1 MENKVILC
9 FIFLC
14 ILCQDV
20 CFAYS
25 QKNVSSNSQFSVIT
39 IGPMQKELY
48 SAFGHSGIRH
58 RDDSL
63 GVNSFYNYGLF
74 DFDQPNFYINFLNG
88 KLLYMVGKFNYGSVE
103 RYYISENR
111 FIKEQILNLS
121 NSQKNDLYH
130 YLENNI
136 KNENKYYLYNY
147 VYNNCAT
154 KIRDILENIL
164 GQNIIYN
171 KESSDSSIRNLMD
184 LYLDEQM
191 WGDLGI
197 DICLGS
203 EIDIKSNNYSS
214 MFLPDFLFN
223 SFAEAKF
230 SDGNELVLNTIEID
244 SNNVQSTRNLFSP
257 LNVFLFLLI
266 ITLIITFREFK
277 YELRYKFFDLLLFTI
292 TGLVG
297 FLILYL
303 WFFTDHLSSN
313 NYNIIWATPLNF
325 IIPFI
330 INSTRFKKAL
340 HYYMLYYSSSL
351 IVLLILW
358 DLLPQEFNDSL
369 IIIILILIIRSFALF
384 IKNLKLK

>member
-1 MENKVILC
+1 M
-9 FIFLC
+9 
-14 ILCQDV
+14 
-20 CFAYS
+20 
-25 QKNVSSNSQFSVIT
+25 
-39 IGPMQKELY
+39 
-48 SAFGHSGIRH
+48 
-58 RDDSL
+58 
-63 GVNSFYNYGLF
+63 
-74 DFDQPNFYINFLNG
+74 
-88 KLLYMVGKFNYGSVE
+88 
-103 RYYISENR
+103 
-111 FIKEQILNLS
+111 
-121 NSQKNDLYH
+121 
-130 YLENNI
+130 
-136 KNENKYYLYNY
+136 
-147 VYNNCAT
+147 YNNCAT

-203 EIDIKSNNYSS
+203 EIDIKSDNYSS

-230 SDGNELVLNTIEID
+230 PDGNELVLNTIKID
-244 SNNVQSTRNLFSP
+244 SNHVQSTRNLFSP

-277 YELRYKFFDLLLFTI
+277 YELRYKYFDLLLFTI

-330 INSTRFKKAL
+330 INSIRFKKAL

-369 IIIILILIIRSFALF
+369 IIIILILLIRSFAFF
-384 IKNLKLK
+384 IKNLKIK